1 MKHHL
6 VRLDRI
12 AGELNAW
19 LLAIAIGLGML
30 DMTVLIA
37 KCLPPLP
44 RPPGRLAALVA
55 VTEDPPER
63 WAPGGSSALCLLY
76 HRYQRLPS
84 PTRTANPAS
93 QAMSMIAATHHSAC
107 SAKPSPPRSTAS
119 RRTSSIMDIA

>member
-12 AGELNAW
+12 AGELNVW

-44 RPPGRLAALVA
+44 RPPAAGRSQRGWSGRRWGAISFLAI
-55 VTEDPPER
+55 P
-63 WAPGGSSALCLLY
+63 
-76 HRYQRLPS
+76 
-84 PTRTANPAS
+84 
-93 QAMSMIAATHHSAC
+93 
-107 SAKPSPPRSTAS
+107 
-119 RRTSSIMDIA
+119 

>member
-1 MKHHL
+1 MFTSFDVALQHNWLMLSAAEGRVRGCGMKHHL

-44 RPPGRLAALVA
+44 RAPASVRAQCPACALV
-55 VTEDPPER
+55 
-63 WAPGGSSALCLLY
+63 
-76 HRYQRLPS
+76 PS
-84 PTRTANPAS
+84 PSS
-93 QAMSMIAATHHSAC
+93 QT
-107 SAKPSPPRSTAS
+107 PDVRS
-119 RRTSSIMDIA
+119 

>member
-1 MKHHL
+1 MKHQL

-44 RPPGRLAALVA
+44 RPPAAVSA
-55 VTEDPPER
+55 
-63 WAPGGSSALCLLY
+63 GGPVGAGVPSLSS
-76 HRYQRLPS
+76 QFPDV
-84 PTRTANPAS
+84 
-93 QAMSMIAATHHSAC
+93 
-107 SAKPSPPRSTAS
+107 RS
-119 RRTSSIMDIA
+119 

>member
-30 DMTVLIA
+30 DMTVLVA

-44 RPPGRLAALVA
+44 RPAAAASADGPVPA
-55 VTEDPPER
+55 VV
-63 WAPGGSSALCLLY
+63 
-76 HRYQRLPS
+76 H
-84 PTRTANPAS
+84 S
-93 QAMSMIAATHHSAC
+93 QT
-107 SAKPSPPRSTAS
+107 PDVRS
-119 RRTSSIMDIA
+119 

>member
-44 RPPGRLAALVA
+44 RTPAAVSAGGPTPAA
-55 VTEDPPER
+55 VQSP
-63 WAPGGSSALCLLY
+63 SS
-76 HRYQRLPS
+76 QS
-84 PTRTANPAS
+84 PDV
-93 QAMSMIAATHHSAC
+93 
-107 SAKPSPPRSTAS
+107 RS
-119 RRTSSIMDIA
+119 

>member
-1 MKHHL
+1 MKHHM

-44 RPPGRLAALVA
+44 RTPAAAIADGPAPAA
-55 VTEDPPER
+55 VQSP
-63 WAPGGSSALCLLY
+63 SS
-76 HRYQRLPS
+76 QTPDV
-84 PTRTANPAS
+84 
-93 QAMSMIAATHHSAC
+93 
-107 SAKPSPPRSTAS
+107 RS
-119 RRTSSIMDIA
+119 

>member
-37 KCLPPLP
+37 KMSAAATAATGCSQ
-44 RPPGRLAALVA
+44 RGRPGRRCGAISFLAI
-55 VTEDPPER
+55 P
-63 WAPGGSSALCLLY
+63 
-76 HRYQRLPS
+76 
-84 PTRTANPAS
+84 
-93 QAMSMIAATHHSAC
+93 
-107 SAKPSPPRSTAS
+107 
-119 RRTSSIMDIA
+119 

>member
-44 RPPGRLAALVA
+44 RPAVATSADGPGHAGVSAA
-55 VTEDPPER
+55 
-63 WAPGGSSALCLLY
+63 
-76 HRYQRLPS
+76 
-84 PTRTANPAS
+84 AS
-93 QAMSMIAATHHSAC
+93 EASDS
-107 SAKPSPPRSTAS
+107 RS
-119 RRTSSIMDIA
+119 

>member
-30 DMTVLIA
+30 DLTVLVA

-44 RPPGRLAALVA
+44 RPPAAVSSDGPGHA
-55 VTEDPPER
+55 VLQTDPVPN
-63 WAPGGSSALCLLY
+63 P
-76 HRYQRLPS
+76 RYS
-84 PTRTANPAS
+84 
-93 QAMSMIAATHHSAC
+93 
-107 SAKPSPPRSTAS
+107 
-119 RRTSSIMDIA
+119 

>member
-1 MKHHL
+1 MFTCFDVASQHYRRMFIVAEGWRVRSPMKQQL

-44 RPPGRLAALVA
+44 RPPAAASADGPVQSG
-55 VTEDPPER
+55 VQSH
-63 WAPGGSSALCLLY
+63 SS
-76 HRYQRLPS
+76 QS
-84 PTRTANPAS
+84 PDV
-93 QAMSMIAATHHSAC
+93 
-107 SAKPSPPRSTAS
+107 RS
-119 RRTSSIMDIA
+119 